1 MLCLYVLSVCTEFQV
16 EPPFKDG
23 LEAYK
28 KTFEETKGQRT
39 VHWFTDYGSSV
50 QMELQIGDSVIEV
63 EAPLVQT
70 QILMLFMEN
79 G

>member
-1 MLCLYVLSVCTEFQV
+1 MTEFQV
-16 EPPFKDG
+16 ESPFKDG

-28 KTFEETKGQRT
+28 KAFEETKGQRT
-39 VHWFTDYGSSV
+39 VKWFTDYGSSV
-50 QMELQIGDSVIEV
+50 QMELQIGDNVIEV

-70 QILMLFMEN
+70 QILMLFMDK